1 MKVGSSEAFSTHPLL
16 HGLHAEESAL
26 QFIRKKLQNYYSLK
40 DIYIFIW
47 KQNANYDIRP
57 AFCCAWCSK
66 MLINSRF
73 PLKNVITINQK
84 YLDRYVMVD
93 KTDYIQSAICDE
105 KSKIPLMKIKNSKRP
120 MASILH

>member
-1 MKVGSSEAFSTHPLL
+1 MKVGSSEPFSTHPLL

-26 QFIRKKLQNYYSLK
+26 RFIIKKLQYLYSLK

-47 KQNANYDIRP
+47 KQNANFEIKP

-66 MLINSRF
+66 MLRNSGF
-73 PLKNVITINQK
+73 PIKNVITINQK

>member
-1 MKVGSSEAFSTHPLL
+1 MGSSEAYSTHPLL

-26 QFIRKKLQNYYSLK
+26 KFITKKLQHSYSLK

-66 MLINSRF
+66 MLRNSGF
-73 PLKNVITINQK
+73 PLKNVITVSQK
-84 YLDRYVMVD
+84 FLDGHVILD
-93 KTDYIQSAICDE
+93 KTDYVQSAICDE
-105 KSKIPLMKIKNSKRP
+105 KSKLPLMKIKNSKRP
-120 MASILH
+120 MASILN